1 MIQATSGTGQSLA
14 QENERLKKVIETM
27 RHEMDTIVERI
38 KAEYAVQSPKS
49 HKSEDHQYARL
60 Q

>member
-1 MIQATSGTGQSLA
+1 MVQATSGTGQSLA

-27 RHEMDTIVERI
+27 KLEMDSIVERV

-49 HKSEDHQYARL
+49 ENHQYARL
-60 Q
+60 